1 MKLFNYKWHF
11 LGGAIVVAA
20 IAIGSNFMNQE
31 EELEND
37 LFADVTG
44 NVVVEDLKDE
54 NEIEEAVEP
63 IEVKV
68 DVKGAVQVPGLY
80 VALDGERVFDLIE
93 KAGGFTV
100 EADRNRV
107 NLAQIVEDQMVIY
120 VPLIGEEQETISL
133 QASIG
138 SMGIGNAGNAQEEQ
152 RVNLNTANEMELQTL
167 TGIGPSKATA
177 IIQYRTENGPFKS
190 IEELK
195 NISGI
200 GEKTFDKLKEEIT
213 I

>member
-1 MKLFNYKWHF
+1 MKLLNYKWYF
-11 LGGAIVVAA
+11 LSGAIVIAA
-20 IAIGSNFMNQE
+20 IIIGSNFMNKE
-31 EELEND
+31 EELESD
-37 LFADVTG
+37 LFVDVTG
-44 NVVVEDLKDE
+44 TVEGEDKIDE
-54 NEIEEAVEP
+54 TVIEEAVEP
-63 IEVKV
+63 KEMKV

-80 VALDGERVFDLIE
+80 VALDGERVFDLVE
-93 KAGGFTV
+93 KAGGFTA

-138 SMGIGNAGNAQEEQ
+138 SMGIGNAQEEQ
-152 RVNLNTANEMELQTL
+152 KVNLNTANEMELQTL

>member
-1 MKLFNYKWHF
+1 MKLLNYKWYF
-11 LGGAIVVAA
+11 LSGAIVIAA
-20 IAIGSNFMNQE
+20 FIIGSNFMNKE
-31 EELEND
+31 EELESD
-37 LFADVTG
+37 LFIDVTST
-44 NVVVEDLKDE
+44 VEGEDKIDE
-54 NEIEEAVEP
+54 TVIEEAVEP
-63 IEVKV
+63 KEMKV

-80 VALDGERVFDLIE
+80 VALDGERVFDLVE
-93 KAGGFTV
+93 KAGGFTA

-120 VPLIGEEQETISL
+120 VPLIGEGEENISL
-133 QASIG
+133 QAGIG
-138 SMGIGNAGNAQEEQ
+138 SVGTGNAQEEQ
-152 RVNLNTANEMELQTL
+152 KVNLNTASEVELQTL
-167 TGIGPSKATA
+167 TGIGPSKAAA

-200 GEKTFDKLKEEIT
+200 GEKTFEKLKEDIA